1 MGYGCFFIGMLS
13 NNPGAFLTCVK
24 FDCIISVVFYG
35 CDIRCILII
44 DFSKRLH
51 KQMLR
56 VGMTL
61 KGQHDTQW
69 L

>member
-1 MGYGCFFIGMLS
+1 MIWAMIGFCR
-13 NNPGAFLTCVK
+13 NAQHHAAFLTCVK

-35 CDIRCILII
+35 CYIRCNIIL
-44 DFSKRLH
+44 FSKRLH
-51 KQMLR
+51 KLMLR

-61 KGQHDTQW
+61 KGQRDTQW